1 MGIVSMNE
9 EMLDLIAGSGTL
21 PTMPQVVVRFLE
33 ISADENYEVNDLIAV
48 LATDPGIASELLRLS
63 NSSLFGVTR
72 QVTSL
77 QQSVTLLGMGR
88 VRTLVLGRY
97 LVERVD
103 SGAKTGVEFDF
114 SYYWRRSLGTAVLA
128 AKFADQLAPRHREEA
143 FIGGLMSDVGV
154 VVMLQAMP
162 DNYASVAAEYAPSRG
177 ENFLEQELAAL
188 GITHADVSSL
198 LMDKWKLPPI
208 VVEAVRQHHSD
219 TLKEHKEDNTHTL
232 ARILGAA
239 GLIAKLLCESPDKEV
254 AQTCAT
260 AMEIAGLNA
269 LAFQNIL
276 QDLDSG
282 ISELAKLLNVDIIE
296 SKVYSRVCEIVAGM
310 LADQTSAV

>member
-1 MGIVSMNE
+1 MNQE
-9 EMLDLIAGSGTL
+9 TLDLIAGSAAL

-33 ISADENYEVNDLIAV
+33 ISADENFEVNDLIAV
-48 LATDPGIASELLRLS
+48 LATDPGITSELLRMA
-63 NSSLFGVTR
+63 NSPLFGVTR
-72 QVTSL
+72 EITSL

-103 SGAKTGVEFDF
+103 SGAKTGEDFDL

-128 AKFADQLAPRHREEA
+128 AKFADQIAPRYREEA
-143 FIGGLMSDVGV
+143 FIGGLMCDVGV
-154 VVMLQAMP
+154 VVMLQALP
-162 DNYASVAAEYAPSRG
+162 DRYAAVAAEYAPLHG

-219 TLKEHKEDNTHTL
+219 TLKEHKEDDNHTL

-239 GLIAKLLCESPDKEV
+239 GPIAKLLCENPNKDGV
-254 AQTCAT
+254 ARTSAT
-260 AMEIAGLNA
+260 AMEIIGLNA
-269 LAFQNIL
+269 LAFQNVL
-276 QDLDSG
+276 QDLDSS
-282 ISELAKLLNVDIIE
+282 ISEFAKLLKVDIIE
-296 SKVYSRVCEIVAGM
+296 SKVYSRVCQIVAET
-310 LADQTSAV
+310 LEEQTSAV